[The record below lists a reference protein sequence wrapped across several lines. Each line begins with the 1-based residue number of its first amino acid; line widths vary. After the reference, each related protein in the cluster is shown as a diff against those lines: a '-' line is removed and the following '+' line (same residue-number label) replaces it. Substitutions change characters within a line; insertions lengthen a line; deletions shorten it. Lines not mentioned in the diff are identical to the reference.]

1 MSRKSLYDLSLQ
13 VTEQEYRENPALS
26 YSLIAKYERGGF
38 NALPTLFDKVE
49 SPSLTFGSA
58 VDAIITGGED
68 EFNTRFFV
76 ADFESVP
83 DNIVKIVASLYNS
96 YKDNYYSLKEI
107 PDEYIIATASLYNYQ
122 NNWKPE
128 TRAKVIREKGEE
140 YYNIL
145 YLAGEKT
152 IINTQTYED
161 ILLAVNTLKES
172 TATKRY
178 FAKNSPFDELER
190 FYQLKFTAELNGVPY
205 KCMFD
210 ELIVDHDSQKI
221 LPIDLKT
228 SCKQNSREWN
238 FPEHYVEWNYQIQN
252 RLYVRI
258 LQEVIKDDDY
268 FSDFDILPY
277 RDIIICR
284 GSTTPLI
291 WDIPFTF
298 DKGTLTFGKHK
309 QIEMRDPEVIGQ
321 ELYHYLKTN
330 PEVPTN
336 IEKDN
341 SNDIIKGLNLL

>member
-1 MSRKSLYDLSLQ
+1 MSKKSLYELSLQ

-38 NALPTLFDKVE
+38 NALPNLFDKVE

-68 EFNTRFFV
+68 EFNSRFFV

-83 DNIVKIVASLYNS
+83 DNIVKIVTSLYNS
-96 YKDNYYSLKEI
+96 YKDNYYTLKEI
-107 PDEYIIATASLYNYQ
+107 PDEYIIATAILYNYQ
-122 NNWKPE
+122 ANWKPE
-128 TRAKVIREKGEE
+128 TRAKVIKEKGGE

-152 IINTQTYED
+152 IINTQTYEE

-172 TATKRY
+172 NATKWY
-178 FAKNSPFDELER
+178 FAKDTPFDEIDRL
-190 FYQLKFTAELNGVPY
+190 YQLKFTAELHGVPY

-210 ELIVDHDSQKI
+210 ELIVDHDSKTI

-258 LQEVIKDDDY
+258 LKEIIKNDEY
-268 FSDFDILPY
+268 YSDFVILPY
-277 RDIIICR
+277 RDIIICK
-284 GSTTPLI
+284 GSTTPLV
-291 WDIPFTF
+291 WSIPFTF
-298 DKGTLTFGKHK
+298 EEGTLTFGKHK
-309 QIEMRDPEVIGQ
+309 QIEMRDPEEIGQ
-321 ELYHYLKTN
+321 ELYHYLETK
-330 PEVPTN
+330 PEVPVN
-336 IEKDN
+336 VNQDSYQPIDVE
-341 SNDIIKGLNLL
+341 LNLL